1 MTESNTITNLSDI
14 VFSIIIPLPES
25 KPPNIDLDFVLY
37 KFSLKTIADNL
48 TPIHDGGVSLSNH
61 TSNSDYFVG
70 NTLHISLRNLIEH
83 PHNINETILDT
94 KSINLCD
101 LIELLHPTK
110 IDLSLNKTLEDYNIN
125 YKKHQIEISPII
137 ELFTLLVTSLT
148 NINIET
154 LASILSVAKKT
165 NSPLQTLITPLLMGQ
180 ITALNTGNTSSS
192 PKIHLH
198 KKDLQETPALQNNSS
213 EFIKATFKSNGYLSK
228 YITDYEVRSEQ
239 IEMSEKILK
248 CLKKSEHLIIEA
260 GTGTG
265 KSLAYLLPAFLQA
278 MATDI
283 VTVISTNTINLQEQL
298 IHDDIPLTI
307 KCLESSGANQQ
318 SMPNV
323 ALLKGKSNYICIQ
336 KLENLLKT
344 DSFTKDDSIFLIKL
358 LIWITKTETGDKSEL
373 NFNNMNQK
381 VLWDQV
387 SEENSALC
395 KMSNKKCFFKKA
407 KDHAAK
413 SNLIITNHSL
423 LMADITSDGVTI
435 PPYNNLIIDEAHHL
449 EEQATKSFGFQ
460 INDLSINELI
470 EKSGNPDS
478 IMGTSIK
485 ILRPIVNI
493 NELDLVDAISE
504 DISTTL
510 DKLKINTITLF
521 DLTISEPN
529 QNEFPDSYRQ
539 IRITDQ
545 IRTNNWHS
553 LEQVTENI
561 LLQINTIINAI
572 TSFNRIVESRS
583 NQSIMLNI
591 YNDLSALKNDLY
603 EISEKLNEFIFEPDK
618 DAVYWIEKDQ
628 KNSKLTFCMAPIEV
642 SQILHEKLFSDKN
655 AVVLTSATLSA
666 NQSFEHIK
674 SRLGFLTDNA
684 EIYDSPFD
692 YIDSTFMLMP
702 KSIPDP
708 REEAHIDHV
717 CQSIAMACISM
728 QGRALALF
736 TSYSSI
742 RKAYE
747 NLKPV
752 MEKRNIEVLAQGI
765 SGSPKQLVNHLRENP
780 HTLLLGTSSMWEG
793 IDIKGESLQV
803 LIMTRLPFAVPT
815 DPIYQARSEK
825 YKNPFMEF
833 AIPTAILKFRQGF
846 GRLIRSNNDRG
857 VFIMLD
863 NRINTKKYGEMFLN
877 SLPAMKRQKYD
888 NNQITNMIKK
898 WLV

>member
-1 MTESNTITNLSDI
+1 
-14 VFSIIIPLPES
+14 
-25 KPPNIDLDFVLY
+25 
-37 KFSLKTIADNL
+37 
-48 TPIHDGGVSLSNH
+48 
-61 TSNSDYFVG
+61 
-70 NTLHISLRNLIEH
+70 
-83 PHNINETILDT
+83 
-94 KSINLCD
+94 
-101 LIELLHPTK
+101 
-110 IDLSLNKTLEDYNIN
+110 
-125 YKKHQIEISPII
+125 
-137 ELFTLLVTSLT
+137 
-148 NINIET
+148 
-154 LASILSVAKKT
+154 
-165 NSPLQTLITPLLMGQ
+165 
-180 ITALNTGNTSSS
+180 
-192 PKIHLH
+192 
-198 KKDLQETPALQNNSS
+198 
-213 EFIKATFKSNGYLSK
+213 
-228 YITDYEVRSEQ
+228 
-239 IEMSEKILK
+239 
-248 CLKKSEHLIIEA
+248 
-260 GTGTG
+260 
-265 KSLAYLLPAFLQA
+265 
-278 MATDI
+278 
-283 VTVISTNTINLQEQL
+283 
-298 IHDDIPLTI
+298 
-307 KCLESSGANQQ
+307 
-318 SMPNV
+318 
-323 ALLKGKSNYICIQ
+323 
-336 KLENLLKT
+336 
-344 DSFTKDDSIFLIKL
+344 
-358 LIWITKTETGDKSEL
+358 
-373 NFNNMNQK
+373 
-381 VLWDQV
+381 
-387 SEENSALC
+387 
-395 KMSNKKCFFKKA
+395 
-407 KDHAAK
+407 
-413 SNLIITNHSL
+413 
-423 LMADITSDGVTI
+423 
-435 PPYNNLIIDEAHHL
+435 
-449 EEQATKSFGFQ
+449 
-460 INDLSINELI
+460 LSINELI

-561 LLQINTIINAI
+561 LLQINTIINDI